1 MVGLAILI
9 SVLFTWVLG
18 WSIVHQFN
26 KWTTAHDLK
35 HQDILDR
42 LNELEDMEDYIVG
55 VLVVLE
61 LSDEEQ
67 DDKLAALGKRVNQHD
82 AYEIER
88 LLVLLEQQR
97 QAQKLQQQV
106 KDLREAFELHYTQE
120 TGRNNA

>member
-67 DDKLAALGKRVNQHD
+67 DDKLAGLEKRVTQHE
-82 AYEIER
+82 AHEIRLLLASKER
-88 LLVLLEQQR
+88 LLQVRE
-97 QAQKLQQQV
+97 LQQQV
-106 KDLREAFELHYTQE
+106 KDLREAFELRYTQE
-120 TGRNNA
+120 